1 MSSGDK
7 DSGFT
12 SYINSKDNGNVD
24 TEDAVEWSSLGTAV
38 VTSVI
43 ATITAGVIDITT
55 AISEAVTRVFGGVE
69 AFLAGGERARLVGWG
84 GVTETDGLIDVTIG
98 RFVEGYADVFVV
110 HAEQFG
116 VLALPV
122 NIVIALAVVYV
133 LGRGGRAIIKQ
144 LTGGV

>member
-1 MSSGDK
+1 M
-7 DSGFT
+7 
-12 SYINSKDNGNVD
+12 
-24 TEDAVEWSSLGTAV
+24 

-43 ATITAGVIDITT
+43 ATITAGFIDITT
-55 AISEAVTRVFGGVE
+55 AISEAVTRVFGGIE
-69 AFLAGGERARLVGWG
+69 AFLAGGERARLVRWG

-98 RFVEGYADVFVV
+98 RFVEGYANVFVV
-110 HAEQFG
+110 NAEQFG